1 MLGFIL
7 LLVFIFM
14 LMLLVLYLVLVML
27 VLDWLGIDRDGTPD
41 DWAWYAGYCLSD
53 ISLGWL
59 LSFMLVVLGLL
70 LLFVLLIALVLN

>member
-1 MLGFIL
+1 MLGF
-7 LLVFIFM
+7 
-14 LMLLVLYLVLVML
+14 MLLVVFMLLTLYLVAAMLVL

-41 DWAWYAGYCLSD
+41 DWGWYAGYCLSD

-70 LLFVLLIALVLN
+70 VLLTALVLN